1 MIPVAVERDTHR
13 GQVFCYLLGLR
24 AENRRGTVVATLA
37 ELEEQKRALED
48 RLEAGDL
55 SVEAG
60 LARIDRAISARRQTI
75 QHSRKRLGAARD
87 AVAAGMSADEARNP
101 QKRGSSTAKKKIQRS
116 LNRFE

>member
-1 MIPVAVERDTHR
+1 MIPVVADRDTHR
-13 GQVFCYLLGLR
+13 GRVFCYRLGLR
-24 AENRRGTVVATLA
+24 AENRRDTVVATLA
-37 ELEEQKRALED
+37 ELEEQKRELED

-75 QHSRKRLGAARD
+75 QHSRKRLGAAHD
-87 AVAAGMSADEARNP
+87 AVAAGMSVDEARKP
-101 QKRGSSTAKKKIQRS
+101 KKRVSSKATKKTARS